1 MMLTSRGISVAVAG
15 VLMWLAARFLGS
27 PGLEVIAIGLAFL
40 PLIAGGYLRWS
51 NRPVTV
57 TRHLS
62 DARVTPGTRVTVR
75 LDVTNPSPTSTSF
88 LMLEDR
94 LPPALG
100 RPARLVVTGV
110 GARGTQ
116 RVSYSI
122 VPQARGRYGIGPL
135 TVDRTDAFALTRR
148 RVVLEGREELL
159 VTPEIEDLRVPA
171 DAASGSNV
179 GSARSRQLLRSGEEY
194 YTMRGYQEGDDLRR
208 IHWPSVARTG
218 ELMIRQDEASKRAG
232 GLIYVDSRESALGP
246 ARGAAFERA
255 VSCAASVGALFVRN
269 GFTLQ
274 MGADEIP
281 VRAVT
286 EEHLLDE
293 LAGLSHGRGRTISR
307 ALTSLRVAGG
317 GDTSLV
323 FIGAPLAP
331 QELPQLVRAGAAFG
345 PKLAILVHPIDPE
358 SAPANRRTQL
368 ESRATQAHLTLIR
381 AGWDCLVLSPTTRL
395 RERWHTPRAHRP
407 ASSA

>member
-1 MMLTSRGISVAVAG
+1 MLTPRGISVAVAG
-15 VLMWLAARFLGS
+15 VAMWLAARVLGS
-27 PGLEVIAIGLAFL
+27 PGLEIVGIGLALL
-40 PLIAGGYLRWS
+40 PFIAGAYLRWS
-51 NRPVTV
+51 NQPVTV
-57 TRHLS
+57 ARHLS
-62 DARVTPGTRVTVR
+62 EARVAPGTRVTVR
-75 LDVTNPSPTSTSF
+75 LDVSNPAPSTTSF
-88 LMLEDR
+88 LLLEDR

-135 TVDRTDAFALTRR
+135 MVDRTDAFGLSRR
-148 RVVLEGREELL
+148 RMVLEGREDLL
-159 VTPEIEDLRVPA
+159 VTPEIEDLRAPS
-171 DAASGSNV
+171 DAASGSSI

-194 YTMRGYQEGDDLRR
+194 FTMRGYQEGDDLRR

-218 ELMIRQDEASKRAG
+218 ELMIRQDEASRRAS
-232 GLIYVDSRESALGP
+232 GLIYLDTREATLGP

-255 VSCAASVGALFVRN
+255 VSCAASIGALFARN
-269 GFTLQ
+269 GFSLQ
-274 MGADEIP
+274 VGADETPIH
-281 VRAVT
+281 AVS
-286 EEHLLDE
+286 EEAFLDSLSG
-293 LAGLSHGRGRTISR
+293 LAHGRGRTIAR
-307 ALTSLRVAGG
+307 ALTSLRIAGG

-331 QELPQLVRAGAAFG
+331 QELPQLVRAGASFG
-345 PKLAILVHPIDPE
+345 QRLAVLVHPIDPTT
-358 SAPANRRTQL
+358 APTNRRTQL
-368 ESRATQAHLTLIR
+368 ETRATQAHLTLIR
-381 AGWDCLVLSPTTRL
+381 AGWDCLVLSPNTRL